1 MRQNISLILFLLII
15 AMIVTVC
22 DKTPTAPDRSNPLDP
37 KHGPPKIFSIAPDSA
52 ARDLRADTAIVV
64 RFDDVMDIRTFS
76 ETTFKVQ
83 HTLDN
88 QTVSVKGNFSFG
100 QTSAQN
106 IASVAR
112 FAPERF
118 YLYNNRISVSLAGIK
133 DVEGN
138 NLAAAKSNWFFET
151 YPLTQVSQ
159 LKLFVGNQ
167 AFQNDS
173 TLILSANSTAN
184 LRLFGYKSPTDSLN
198 ITTTVTWKP
207 APNLSVPSGGAT
219 RLIVGNKNELS
230 ALTACVYNKNTN
242 GKLDSVSLTLQ
253 IDTRGPAAPVLKA
266 PDDGKFLNSA
276 RPKFEWNSVPG
287 AVRYV
292 IVVDDEMSFSLPNV
306 IPEKEVTT
314 LSDSTEID
322 LANKL
327 YYWRV
332 LAINNLGNRGV
343 WSSPIRKFT
352 IDTIKPDKV
361 RLRSPSEAQHTK
373 DTLPIFMWF
382 AVSDAAGY
390 EFEVDN
396 NADFSSSVEKVELN
410 ALMYKVTIAL
420 SPDGFYLWHVRAKDA
435 AGNLCDWSDSRQ
447 VIIDTTP
454 PASPILRKP
463 DDNSETSDS
472 TPEFDWDDVVVD
484 AKFYEI
490 QVDDNTDFS
499 RPEAADTTLE
509 TSVYVVPNDKALKD
523 STYSWR
529 VRSRDAA
536 GNKSAWAGPRKVT
549 IRTTTPGTPQ
559 PITPESGKAI
569 NDNTPSFTWTT
580 VAGSG
585 IKYVLQVDNN
595 ADFFSAEINRPNIS
609 NPRFDTTR
617 ALSEGPQYWRVRAR
631 NAAGTP
637 GDWSPAVSFIIDTM
651 VPPAPMLTAP
661 INTEVNSDRPTFSWT
676 QVADATTIKY
686 DLQVTKL
693 LLAPGT
699 PDFTKLEIDQTG
711 LAASTFPSPDSLADA
726 VHYWRVRAKDAANN
740 ISLWTNFGS
749 FTLYEPPPDKPGLV
763 FPPNNGNPLANN
775 KPTLDWSDVIG
786 VIGVNRGLGFY
797 ELQVTDSV
805 GQMNGAIF
813 SNLDIDAPIVNQS
826 DFPVTAAF
834 PNGLPNGVYF
844 WRVRGKDI
852 SGSVLDWR
860 FVDVW
865 RFTIDGPFPA
875 NPYLIGPNNN
885 QTGVGTTPRF
895 DWSDVAGANT
905 YELQVTRTLA
915 GNVPDFSSLD
925 INQPDLTA
933 SAHQTLMT
941 EALTSGTTYYWRAR
955 AKQNS
960 NPTPGAWSRVRNFTV
975 Q

>member
-1 MRQNISLILFLLII
+1 MRQNISLILFMLII

-37 KHGPPKIFSIAPDSA
+37 KHGPPKILSIAPDSA

-88 QTVSVKGNFSFG
+88 QTVGLKGNFSFG
-100 QTSAQN
+100 QTAAQN

-118 YLYNNRISVSLAGIK
+118 YLYNNTILVSLAGIK

-138 NLAAAKSNWFFET
+138 NLAAAKSNWFFTT
-151 YPLTQVSQ
+151 YPLAEISQ
-159 LKLFVGNQ
+159 LKLFVNGKSYSNG
-167 AFQNDS
+167 ATIIF
-173 TLILSANSTAN
+173 SANSTAN
-184 LRLFGYKSPTDSLN
+184 LGLFGYKSLTDSLN
-198 ITTTVTWKP
+198 VTTTVTWKP
-207 APNLSVPSGGAT
+207 APNLSVPPSGAA
-219 RLIVGNKNELS
+219 RLIVGSKNELS
-230 ALTACVYNKNTN
+230 ALTACVYNKNASD
-242 GKLDSVSLTLQ
+242 KLDSVSLTVQ
-253 IDTRGPAAPVLKA
+253 IDTRGPDAPALRA
-266 PDDGKFLNSA
+266 PDDGKFLNK
-276 RPKFEWNSVPG
+276 RPKFEWNSVLG

-292 IVVDDEMSFSLPNV
+292 IVVDDEISFSLPNV
-306 IPEKEVTT
+306 IPEKEVAI
-314 LSDSTEID
+314 LSDSAAID
-322 LANKL
+322 LADKL

-332 LAINNLGNRGV
+332 LAINNLGNRGA

-352 IDTIKPDKV
+352 IDTIRPDKV

-382 AVSDAAGY
+382 AVSDAAAY

-396 NADFSSSVEKVELN
+396 NADFSSPVERVELN

-435 AGNLCDWSDSRQ
+435 AGNLGDWSDSRQ
-447 VIIDTTP
+447 VIVDTTP
-454 PASPILRKP
+454 PAPPILRKP
-463 DDNSETSDS
+463 DDNSEINDS
-472 TPEFDWDDVVVD
+472 TPEFDWGDVVVD

-490 QVDDNTDFS
+490 QVDDNIDFS

-523 STYSWR
+523 STYNWR

-549 IRTTTPGTPQ
+549 IRTTTPGAPQ

-585 IKYVLQVDNN
+585 VKYELQVDNN

-637 GDWSPAVSFIIDTM
+637 GAWSPASAFIIDTIIS
-651 VPPAPMLTAP
+651 ATAP
-661 INTEVNSDRPTFSWT
+661 QPLSPVNTEVNVSRPPFSWT
-676 QVADATTIKY
+676 PVTDATTTITY
-686 DLQVTKL
+686 DLQAIKALTASN
-693 LLAPGT
+693 APDST
-699 PDFTKLEIDQTG
+699 RPQINQTG
-711 LAASTFPSPDSLADA
+711 LSALTFTPQNPLPDSIY
-726 VHYWRVRAKDAANN
+726 YWRVRARDAANN
-740 ISLWTNFGS
+740 IGPWAS
-749 FTLYEPPPDKPGLV
+749 FRSFRLYEPPPDKPTLV
-763 FPPNNGNPLANN
+763 FPPNGQIIANN
-775 KPTLDWSDVIG
+775 RPTLDWNDVFG
-786 VIGVNRGLGFY
+786 VILSY
-797 ELQVTDSV
+797 DIQVTPNF
-805 GQMNGAIF
+805 GPNNGAIF
-813 SNLDIDAPIVNQS
+813 SDLDINQTLNPPS
-826 DFPVTAAF
+826 ELPVTLL
-834 PNGLPNGVYF
+834 NGIYA
-844 WRVRGKDI
+844 WRVRGRDI
-852 SGSVLDWR
+852 LGNVLDWSLPG
-860 FVDVW
+860 VIDVW
-865 RFTIDGPFPA
+865 RFTIDAPFPA
-875 NPYLIGPNNN
+875 NPYLIAPNNN
-885 QTGVGTTPRF
+885 QTSVSTTPNF
-895 DWSDVAGANT
+895 DWSNVTGANT
-905 YELQVTRTLA
+905 YDLQVTDIL
-915 GNVPDFSSLD
+915 NDFSTLKIDKS
-925 INQPDLTA
+925 DLPVSEYQVA
-933 SAHQTLMT
+933 MT
-941 EALTSGTTYYWRAR
+941 EALTSGTIYYWRAR
-955 AKQNS
+955 AKQNN